1 MKVILLEDDTVYE
14 YLMQDLKK
22 KIKEAIKEAVLE
34 LKDKTENSEQASWI
48 SGLSAMKILGCK
60 RDKLRILR
68 ENEDVKTT
76 CYGRKVLY
84 YRPSL
89 YSFLEK
95 HVEKY

>member
-1 MKVILLEDDTVYE
+1 MKVLLLEGDNIYDQ
-14 YLMQDLKK
+14 LMSDFKK
-22 KIKEAIKEAVLE
+22 LFKEAVKEVVME
-34 LKDKTENSEQASWI
+34 LKTKAENSEQVSWI
-48 SGLSAMKILGCK
+48 SGLAAMKILGCK

-84 YRPSL
+84 YQPSL